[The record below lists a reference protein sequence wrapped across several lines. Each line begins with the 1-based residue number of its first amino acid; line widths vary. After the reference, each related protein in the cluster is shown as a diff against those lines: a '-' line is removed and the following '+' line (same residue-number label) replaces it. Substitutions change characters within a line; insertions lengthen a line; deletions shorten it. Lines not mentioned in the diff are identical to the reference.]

1 MLHFAKVVYLT
12 MYQTFRTAFKSTLAE
27 IHRAGYLHND
37 LSSTNLLVSSGGKV
51 TTCMVGFS
59 HCTLLEDDDCG
70 GVTVASESE
79 RLEDIL
85 NGLDRD
91 DGDSGMKRRRVA

>member
-1 MLHFAKVVYLT
+1 MFLST
-12 MYQTFRTAFKSTLAE
+12 RTAFKTTLDE

-37 LSSTNLLVSSGGKV
+37 LSSTALLVNSIGKV
-51 TTCMVGFS
+51 ACMVGFAD
-59 HCTLLEDDDCG
+59 CALMEDNEG
-70 GVTVASESE
+70 RGVTAASETE

-91 DGDSGMKRRRVA
+91 DGDFGRKRRRTA